1 MPPRGSVSALDDPD
15 AVKTARSPRSPRS
28 VQGFLAGLVAL
39 AVGLWRHLSRGIF
52 STQRLCFAD
61 ALGIL
66 LVELPAGRAEV
77 LEISVLFSGSQR
89 GHRRPAP
96 FLLKLSS
103 ALKTANRVCGG
114 YPVSRKRNANGKLSL
129 EDQGARLHPTAA
141 IEPIKP

>member
-1 MPPRGSVSALDDPD
+1 MPPRGSVRALDDPD

-39 AVGLWRHLSRGIF
+39 AVGLWRYLSRGIF
-52 STQRLCFAD
+52 STQRLCFAG

-66 LVELPAGRAEV
+66 LVELPARRAEV
-77 LEISVLFSGSQR
+77 LEISVLVSGSQR

-103 ALKTANRVCGG
+103 ALKTTNRVCGG
-114 YPVSRKRNANGKLSL
+114 YPVSRNKVRAFIPL
-129 EDQGARLHPTAA
+129 QP
-141 IEPIKP
+141 